1 MSYLNINLILKSNR
15 NTIFIDS
22 ETYFLHVKICEM
34 ENRKEKK
41 YKR

>member
-22 ETYFLHVKICEM
+22 EFLHVKICEM